1 MRRRT
6 YFPTNKQTQLS
17 LTSTP
22 AININPKWIVKKAGK
37 KELTAT
43 SNEYAYSTRESD
55 NWEFGEVGIKS
66 LLERVW
72 RIRAIAREDNM
83 KSPVLLAF
91 LFVCSFIVVSG
102 TSFWGNG
109 DQDE

>member
-1 MRRRT
+1 MVR
-6 YFPTNKQTQLS
+6 
-17 LTSTP
+17 
-22 AININPKWIVKKAGK
+22 KAGK
-37 KELTAT
+37 KEFTAT
-43 SNEYAYSTRESD
+43 SNEYAYSTLESD

-83 KSPVLLAF
+83 KSPVSLAF
-91 LFVCSFIVVSG
+91 LFVCSLFVVCG

-109 DQDE
+109 NQDK